1 VCGGFEGQL
10 LAMLITFEVEE
21 YCRKQGL
28 ASTLKKEV
36 IKVVGSWEDWSVPLI
51 MIQKGSV
58 LISVKEGKRAISFFY
73 EA

>member
-36 IKVVGSWEDWSVPLI
+36 IKVVGS
-51 MIQKGSV
+51 
-58 LISVKEGKRAISFFY
+58 
-73 EA
+73 